1 MRIKRYVVGAALV
14 ALAVGYYL
22 YKKKSQG
29 HRGGNG
35 KGSHKKAAVALKKS
49 VKPRASAR

>member
-14 ALAVGYYL
+14 ALAVGYYF
-22 YKKKSQG
+22 YKKKSQE

-35 KGSHKKAAVALKKS
+35 KGPHKKAAVELKKS
-49 VKPRASAR
+49 VKHRSAAR

>member
-35 KGSHKKAAVALKKS
+35 KGPHEKAAVELKKS
-49 VKPRASAR
+49 VKHRASKR